1 MGENSKIEWT
11 DHTFNPWR
19 GCTKVAAG
27 CANCYAEKQAK
38 RNPGTLGIW
47 GDDGTRVLASNSM
60 CAEPLKWNHAAGEA
74 GVRARVFC
82 ASMADVFEDWPG
94 QMTWAD
100 GSPAINRFS
109 EEPYRLNDARTELFR
124 LIDATPHLDWLLL
137 TKRPEKIRRMW
148 HGRDVDNAG
157 DCEPHERK
165 EFASSVPKRRSNV
178 WLGTSIATQ
187 EDADKNIPELLKCRD
202 LSPVLFVSA
211 EPLLGPVNLG
221 KCVATCPNCGKSC
234 RATGLRVNTD
244 EPFTYYCG
252 RSSCGDQ
259 PPLMS
264 SIDWLIVGG
273 ESGPGARPMN
283 LAWARSLRDQCQA
296 AGVPFF
302 FKQWGEWVAGT
313 AFTRD
318 DGTYVECQNNEV
330 HHVYDGDKELKKYHD
345 WQPCENDSEAAVRV
359 GKAAAGR
366 LLDDREWNEL
376 PRVEVQ
382 A

>member
-47 GDDGTRVLASNSM
+47 GADGTRVLASDAM
-60 CAEPLKWNHAAGEA
+60 WGEPLKWNHAAGEA

-109 EEPYRLNDARTELFR
+109 EEPYRLNDARVELFR

-137 TKRPEKIRRMW
+137 TKRPENIRRMAYGLW
-148 HGRDVDNAG
+148 TEKVPGHVSQNEGDGR
-157 DCEPHERK
+157 
-165 EFASSVPKRRSNV
+165 FWKRRQNV

-211 EPLLGPVNLG
+211 EPLLGQVDLSRLDNG
-221 KCVATCPNCGKSC
+221 CGEHYDAL
-234 RATGLRVNTD
+234 RAEVITV
-244 EPFTYYCG
+244 G
-252 RSSCGDQ
+252 RNRFRTSDTS
-259 PPLMS
+259 PL
-264 SIDWLIVGG
+264 DWLIVGG
-273 ESGPGARPMN
+273 ESGPGARPIN
-283 LAWARSLRDQCQA
+283 LTWARSLRDQCQA

-376 PRVEVQ
+376 PRVEVS
-382 A
+382 ADA